1 MIGLYI
7 SAALV
12 GSIGMC
18 SIPMIRA
25 VMSKM
30 TSIEKQGIH
39 VQVTLCQIYNGYRIK
54 LGDSLNMF

>member
-1 MIGLYI
+1 MIGLHI

-12 GSIGMC
+12 GSVGLC

-39 VQVTLCQIYNGYRIK
+39 VKVALSQIFNGYRIK
-54 LGDSLNMF
+54 LGNSFNMF